1 MHDSWGNQYP
11 LHLKARHSS
20 CDDPWLP
27 HKQAA
32 CAGGFILLASN
43 NATLTPG
50 GTSFQASLVATTRQ
64 EGCGLNLMYIAFQ
77 LYPKNLSV
85 RYLEQ
90 MTE

>member
-1 MHDSWGNQYP
+1 
-11 LHLKARHSS
+11 
-20 CDDPWLP
+20 
-27 HKQAA
+27 
-32 CAGGFILLASN
+32 
-43 NATLTPG
+43 LTPG

-85 RYLEQ
+85 RYPEQ